1 METMS
6 TEAIASVINVY
17 FTNMAAMNP
26 GGWVE
31 IFAEDAVIY
40 DPVGKPPINVSEDSE
55 KFFGLLSSFFNS
67 FEISQEQIFIA
78 GNGAAVKWRMQVSA
92 KNGRE
97 ATAEG
102 ISVFEI
108 NDDGKIQQ
116 VLSYWN
122 EAEMMAKLKG

>member
-1 METMS
+1 
-6 TEAIASVINVY
+6 
-17 FTNMAAMNP
+17 
-26 GGWVE
+26 
-31 IFAEDAVIY
+31 
-40 DPVGKPPINVSEDSE
+40 
-55 KFFGLLSSFFNS
+55 
-67 FEISQEQIFIA
+67 
-78 GNGAAVKWRMQVSA
+78 QVSA